1 MTATFTERLV
11 GSLNAFFETVLRFL
25 PGLLAAV
32 LILLLGLLVGWVLKA
47 LVSRLLRVARF
58 DRACDSNGITQVL
71 GRADIR
77 TPPSAL
83 VGRGLFWL
91 VFASFAMAGLSALQV
106 GFVNRLIAE
115 FFLYLPRVLSALV
128 VLLVGFLLAN
138 FLSRAAL
145 LGAVNAGIPSPRL
158 IALVVKLLILVLSFA
173 MALEQ
178 LRIATSI
185 VLAAFIIAF
194 GAVMFGLALA
204 FGLGG
209 REVAKRALERQIDT
223 RENEAP
229 DGFSH
234 L

>member
-1 MTATFTERLV
+1 MTATFSERLL
-11 GSLNAFFETVLRFL
+11 GSMNMFFETVLRFL
-25 PGLLAAV
+25 PGLLAAA
-32 LILLLGLLVGWVLKA
+32 LILVIGLVVGWVLRIVA
-47 LVSRLLRVARF
+47 SRILRVARF
-58 DRACDSNGITQVL
+58 DRYCDSSGVSQAL

-77 TPPSAL
+77 TAPSAL
-83 VGRGLFWL
+83 VGRTLFWL
-91 VFASFAMAGLSALQV
+91 VFLSFAAAGLSALQV
-106 GFVNRLIAE
+106 GVINRLIAE
-115 FFLYLPRVLSALV
+115 FFLYLPRIISAVL
-128 VLLVGFLLAN
+128 VLLVGFLLGN

-145 LGAVNAGIPSPRL
+145 LGAVNAGMPSPRL
-158 IALVVKLLILVLSFA
+158 IAIVVKLLIMVLSFA

-209 REVAKRALERQIDT
+209 RDVAKRTLERQLEGQKED
-223 RENEAP
+223 EP

>member
-1 MTATFTERLV
+1 MTETFTERLL
-11 GSLNAFFETVLRFL
+11 GSLNAFFETVARFL
-25 PGLLAAV
+25 PGLLASA
-32 LILLLGLLVGWVLKA
+32 LIVLLGLLIGWLLK
-47 LVSRLLRVARF
+47 VVVVHLLRMARF
-58 DRACDSNGITQVL
+58 DRTCDSSGITQVL
-71 GRADIR
+71 GRADIG
-77 TPPSAL
+77 TSPSIL

-91 VFASFAMAGLSALQV
+91 VFLSFAMAGLSALQV
-106 GFVNRLIAE
+106 GLINQLIAE
-115 FFLYLPRVLSALV
+115 FFLYLPRLVSALL
-128 VLLVGFLLAN
+128 VLLVGFLLGN

-145 LGAVNAGIPSPRL
+145 LGAVNAGISSPRL
-158 IALVVKLLILVLSFA
+158 ISMTVKLSILVLSFA

-209 REVAKRALERQIDT
+209 RDAAKRTLEKQLEERKDRQ
-223 RENEAP
+223 P

>member
-1 MTATFTERLV
+1 MTVTFSERLL
-11 GSLNAFFETVLRFL
+11 GSLNMFFEAVLRFL
-25 PGLLAAV
+25 PGLLAAA
-32 LILLLGLLVGWVLKA
+32 LILVIGLVVGWVLRL
-47 LVSRLLRVARF
+47 LVSRILRVAGF
-58 DRACDSNGITQVL
+58 DRYCDASGVRAVL
-71 GRADIR
+71 GHADIR
-77 TPPSAL
+77 TAPSIL
-83 VGRGLFWL
+83 LGRALFWL
-91 VFASFAMAGLSALQV
+91 VFLSFAMAGLSALQV
-106 GFVNRLIAE
+106 GVINQLIAE
-115 FFLYLPRVLSALV
+115 FFLYLPRIISAVL
-128 VLLVGFLLAN
+128 VLLVGLLLGG

-145 LGAVNAGIPSPRL
+145 LGAVNAGMPSPRL
-158 IALVVKLLILVLSFA
+158 IAIVVKLLIVVLSFA

-209 REVAKRALERQIDT
+209 RGVARRVLERQWQRQ
-223 RENEAP
+223 REDAA